1 MGTIKIEIPRDTL
14 GELIDFIRES
24 PDAPGE
30 LYDESAL
37 WELAAF
43 GEEDLCE

>member
-30 LYDESAL
+30 LYDESVL
-37 WELAAF
+37 WEIEAF
-43 GEEDLCE
+43 GEEPIDA